1 MSKQTTFD
9 EKTAATFKN
18 KEIYKGKYAG
28 MFPFEFDSTPEGEA
42 EDATVVIPTD
52 IHLIPIGEWMHDAYG
67 PISITKSDL
76 REFMQNFNAKVRK
89 GVFITAGHE
98 GFQELPA
105 VGWITALEMRDTGLW
120 GSVEWNESGIE
131 LLSDKAFKFFSPEFY
146 RDYEDPQTHQIYRN
160 VLTGGALTK
169 SPYFKELEAIVFSDK
184 NIKSNFNTST
194 MNLAEILAK
203 DITTLTVEEKAFVK
217 ENAAQLTE
225 EQKTAYTAIIDAPV
239 EEATAAT
246 EEAKVEEA
254 PAEEA
259 KPAEEAP
266 AVEETP
272 AETAPVV
279 ASDKMVKC
287 SSCQKTV
294 ASAKFCPECGAKMS
308 GKEVAA
314 SEQSVSMNS
323 AEVEALKLEATK
335 GAAAFAELKAIKL
348 SNALKGLMFS
358 EDNKSGKFLPKSAD
372 NLRAFA
378 ETLNEAQLAT
388 FSDLINQLPTLEIFR
403 EVGASEAFNDATA
416 VAQVETLVNAKMTS
430 NKGMKYSDALKS
442 VFSENK
448 ELETR
453 YLEEVSK

>member
-9 EKTAATFKN
+9 EKTLATFKN
-18 KEIYKGKYAG
+18 KETYKGKYAG
-28 MFPFEFDSTPEGEA
+28 MFPFEFDSTMEGEG
-42 EDATVVIPTD
+42 EDAKAVIPTD

-67 PISITKSDL
+67 PIKITNSDL
-76 REFMQNFNAKVRK
+76 REFIQNFNAKVRK

-105 VGWITALEMRDTGLW
+105 VGWITTLEMRDTGLW

-203 DITTLTVEEKAFVK
+203 DITTLTDEEKAFVK

-225 EQKTAYTAIIDAPV
+225 EQKVAYTAIIDAPV
-239 EEATAAT
+239 EEAPAAT
-246 EEAKVEEA
+246 EEVKVEEA
-254 PAEEA
+254 PAEEV
-259 KPAEEAP
+259 KPAEETP
-266 AVEETP
+266 AVVETP
-272 AETAPVV
+272 AEVAPVDATPV
-279 ASDKMVKC
+279 
-287 SSCQKTV
+287 T
-294 ASAKFCPECGAKMS
+294 
-308 GKEVAA
+308 A
-314 SEQSVSMNS
+314 SEKNVTMSF
-323 AEVEALKLEATK
+323 AEVEALKAKATE

-348 SNALKGLMFS
+348 SNALKGLLFS
-358 EDNKSGKFLPKSAD
+358 EDNKGGKFLPKSAD

-378 ETLNEAQLAT
+378 ETLNDAQLAK
-388 FSDLINQLPTLEIFR
+388 FSDLINQLPSLEIFK

-416 VAQVETLVNAKMTS
+416 TAQLDTLIASTMKANES
-430 NKGMKYSDALKS
+430 MKYSDALKK
-442 VFSENK
+442 VLSENK
-448 ELETR
+448 ELAKR
-453 YLEEVSK
+453 YEEEVSK

>member
-28 MFPFEFDSTPEGEA
+28 MFPFEFDSSMEGEGEEA
-42 EDATVVIPTD
+42 KAVIPTD

-67 PISITKSDL
+67 PIKITNSDL
-76 REFMQNFNAKVRK
+76 REFMANFNAKVRK

-98 GFQELPA
+98 GYQELPA
-105 VGWITALEMRDTGLW
+105 VGWITTLEMRDTGLW

-203 DITTLTVEEKAFVK
+203 DITTLTDEEKAFVK

-225 EQKTAYTAIIDAPV
+225 EQKVAYTAVIDAPV
-239 EEATAAT
+239 EEVPAA
-246 EEAKVEEA
+246 EEVKVVEA
-254 PAEEA
+254 PVEEA
-259 KPAEEAP
+259 KPAEEVPAVVETP
-266 AVEETP
+266 AVEVPVEAAP
-272 AETAPVV
+272 VESAPVV
-279 ASDKMVKC
+279 ASDKMV
-287 SSCQKTV
+287 
-294 ASAKFCPECGAKMS
+294 
-308 GKEVAA
+308 
-314 SEQSVSMNS
+314 SMNF
-323 AEVEALKLEATK
+323 AEVEALKARATE

-348 SNALKGLMFS
+348 SNALKGLLFS
-358 EDNKSGKFLPKSAD
+358 EDNKGGKFLPKSAD

-378 ETLNEAQLAT
+378 ETLNDAQLAK
-388 FSDLINQLPTLEIFR
+388 FSDLINQLPSLEIFK

-416 VAQVETLVNAKMTS
+416 TAQLDTLVASTMKANES
-430 NKGMKYSDALKS
+430 MKYSDALKK
-442 VFSENK
+442 VLSENK
-448 ELETR
+448 ELAKR
-453 YLEEVSK
+453 YEEEVSK

>member
-9 EKTAATFKN
+9 EKTLATFNN
-18 KEIYKGKYAG
+18 KEVYKGKYAG
-28 MFPFEFDSTPEGEA
+28 IFPFEFDSSMEGEG
-42 EDATVVIPTD
+42 EDASVVIPTD

-67 PISITKSDL
+67 PIKITNSDL

-194 MNLAEILAK
+194 MNLADVLAK
-203 DITTLTVEEKAFVK
+203 DITTLTDEEKAFVK

-225 EQKTAYTAIIDAPV
+225 EQKATYTAVIDAPV
-239 EEATAAT
+239 EEAPAAT

-254 PAEEA
+254 SAEVVTPEVVVET
-259 KPAEEAP
+259 PVVEAP
-266 AVEETP
+266 VEAAP
-272 AETAPVV
+272 AETAPVA
-279 ASDKMVKC
+279 ASDKMV
-287 SSCQKTV
+287 
-294 ASAKFCPECGAKMS
+294 
-308 GKEVAA
+308 
-314 SEQSVSMNS
+314 SMNF
-323 AEVEALKLEATK
+323 AEVEALKAKATE

-348 SNALKGLMFS
+348 SNALKGLLFS
-358 EDNKSGKFLPKSAD
+358 EENKVGKFLPKSAD

-378 ETLNEAQLAT
+378 ETLNDAQLAK
-388 FSDLINQLPTLEIFR
+388 FSDLINQLPSLEIFR
-403 EVGASEAFNDATA
+403 EVGASEAFND
-416 VAQVETLVNAKMTS
+416 VSAQAQLETLVKAKMEANS
-430 NKGMKYSDALKS
+430 GMKYSDAMKA

-448 ELETR
+448 ELLAR
-453 YLEEVSK
+453 YNEEVSK